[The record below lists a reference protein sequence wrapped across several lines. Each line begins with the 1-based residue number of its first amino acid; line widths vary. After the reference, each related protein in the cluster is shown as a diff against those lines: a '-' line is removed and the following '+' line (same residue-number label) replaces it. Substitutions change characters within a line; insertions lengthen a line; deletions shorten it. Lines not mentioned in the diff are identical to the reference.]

1 MSVNIEAPQ
10 MGESINE
17 ATVAKWVKS
26 EGDFVNEDELIAELE
41 TEKINLEVTAPK
53 SGTLKTIKAKE
64 GDTVSPG
71 DILALLEEGEAKA
84 SAPKEEKAEEKS
96 ASDSSSASS
105 SKSADELNDLAPA
118 VRRLVSEND
127 LNPDDI
133 KGTGKG
139 GRLTKEDVQK
149 HLDAP
154 AAKKEEAKPAAPA
167 TSQPV
172 RKTAGDRSE
181 ERVKMTALR
190 KTIARRLKEAQN
202 TAAMLTTFNEVD
214 LTEVMALRKQYKESF
229 KEKHG
234 ANLGF
239 MSFFTK
245 AVIHALKEVP
255 ALNSEID
262 GEEIVQKHYYDIGI
276 AVSAPRGLVVPVVR
290 DADQLSFAGI
300 EQSILDY
307 ATRARENK
315 LMPDDLQGGTFT
327 ITNGGVFGS
336 MLSTPILNAP
346 QVGILGMHAIQ
357 QRPMVVDGEIKIR
370 PMMYLALSYD
380 HRIVDG
386 REAVTFLVKI
396 KEALEDPARLILEI

>member
-1 MSVNIEAPQ
+1 MSMSINIQAPQ

-17 ATVAKWVKS
+17 ATVAKWVKV

-53 SGTLKTIKAKE
+53 SGVLKTIKVQE
-64 GDTVSPG
+64 GDSVSPG
-71 DILALLEEGEAKA
+71 DIMALLD
-84 SAPKEEKAEEKS
+84 EKAAAAAAPAAKE
-96 ASDSSSASS
+96 AAAATPAPAASS
-105 SKSADELNDLAPA
+105 KALDDLAPA
-118 VRRLVSEND
+118 VRRLVTENNID
-127 LNPDDI
+127 PAAVT
-133 KGTGKG
+133 GTGKG
-139 GRLTKEDVQK
+139 GRLTKEDVMK
-149 HLDAP
+149 HL
-154 AAKKEEAKPAAPA
+154 EKPAATPKTDTPKA
-167 TSQPV
+167 PV
-172 RKTAGDRSE
+172 TIPKAVVYGDRSE
-181 ERVKMTALR
+181 ERVKMSALR

-202 TAAMLTTFNEVD
+202 EAAMLTTFNEVD
-214 LTEVMALRKQYKESF
+214 LTEVMALRKEYKESF

-245 AVIHALKEVP
+245 AVIFALKEVP

-262 GEEIVQKHYYDIGI
+262 GDEIVRKHFYDIGI
-276 AVSAPRGLVVPVVR
+276 AVSAPRGLVVPVIR
-290 DADQLSFAGI
+290 DADTLSFAGV
-300 EQSILDY
+300 ESTILEY
-307 ATRARENK
+307 ATKARDNK

-346 QVGILGMHAIQ
+346 QVGILGMHAIKE
-357 QRPMVVDGEIKIR
+357 RAMVINGEVQVR

-386 REAVTFLVKI
+386 KEAVTFLVKV
-396 KEALEDPARLILEI
+396 KEALEDPMRLMLEV

>member
-1 MSVNIEAPQ
+1 MPVNIQAPQ

-17 ATVAKWVKS
+17 ATVAKWVKN

-53 SGTLKTIKAKE
+53 SGVLKTIKAKE
-64 GDTVSPG
+64 GATVSPG
-71 DILALLEEGEAKA
+71 DILALLEEGAA
-84 SAPKEEKAEEKS
+84 AAAPKAAEVKPTATTPVENL
-96 ASDSSSASS
+96 D
-105 SKSADELNDLAPA
+105 DQAPA
-118 VRRLVSEND
+118 VRRLLSENS
-127 LNPDDI
+127 LKAEDI
-133 KGTGKG
+133 AGTGKG
-139 GRLTKEDVQK
+139 GRLTKEDVLK
-149 HLDAP
+149 HLEAP
-154 AAKKEEAKPAAPA
+154 AVKNAPA
-167 TSQPV
+167 PSAPTTSQPRPAV
-172 RKTAGDRSE
+172 AANRSE
-181 ERVKMTALR
+181 ERIKMTALR

-214 LTEVMALRKQYKESF
+214 LTEVMNLRKQYKESF

-262 GEEIVQKHYYDIGI
+262 GDEIVQKHYYDIGI

-290 DADQLSFAGI
+290 DADKLSFAGI

-357 QRPMVVDGEIKIR
+357 QRAMVVDGEIKVR